1 MEAESIERVAVIGA
15 GTMGHGIAE
24 VCALA
29 GLEVG
34 ITDIKEELL
43 EEAVQSISASLDKLQ
58 EKGKISSSETDQ
70 TMGRISTDVDLKKIV
85 SPSQLVIE
93 AVPEKMEIKRDV
105 FREVDKA
112 AGKEAMLATNTSS
125 LSITNLASLTNQ
137 PESFFGLHFFNPPV
151 KMKLVEVVKGRET
164 KKEIIDS
171 AMDFA
176 RRLGKEPVYC
186 RKDNPGFIVNAIL
199 FPYLLEAVRLKE
211 SEGLDK
217 ESVDAGVVE
226 KLGFPMGP
234 FELLDMVGLDVAKE
248 IGQVISWPV
257 PSGVKTRVD
266 KNKLGR
272 KTGRGFYDYEAEGV
286 NYRPEDGEG
295 FDPLPLLSVMVNQAA
310 EVLEKKVASVEDID
324 LAMKLGTGLP
334 EGPIALSNEKG
345 LEALREGL
353 NFLADINPSTEKL
366 YEPNSPLK
374 EGFGEYEF

>member
-1 MEAESIERVAVIGA
+1 MEAERIERVAVVGA

-34 ITDIKEELL
+34 ITDIKEEFL
-43 EEAVQSISASLDKLQ
+43 EEAVQSISASLDKLR
-58 EKGKISSSETDQ
+58 EKEKISSSEADQ
-70 TMGRISTDVDLKKIV
+70 TMGRVSTDVDLKKIV
-85 SPSQLVIE
+85 TPSQLVIE

-105 FREVDKA
+105 FQEVDEA
-112 AGKEAMLATNTSS
+112 AGKEAMFATNTSS
-125 LSITNLASLTNQ
+125 LSITDLASLTSR

-151 KMKLVEVVKGRET
+151 KMKLVEVVKGKET
-164 KKEIIDS
+164 EEEIIDS

-176 RRLGKEPVYC
+176 RHLGKEPVYC

-217 ESVDAGVVE
+217 KTVDAGVVE

-234 FELLDMVGLDVAKE
+234 FELLDMVGLDVARE

-257 PSGVKTRVD
+257 PSGVKKRVD
-266 KNKLGR
+266 KDQLGR
-272 KTGRGFYDYEAEGV
+272 KTGRGFYDYEGEGV
-286 NYRPEDGEG
+286 NYSSGDGEG
-295 FDPLPLLSVMVNQAA
+295 FDPLPLISVMVNQAA
-310 EVLEKKVASVEDID
+310 EVLQEKVASAEDID
-324 LAMKLGTGLP
+324 LAMKMGTGLP
-334 EGPIALSNEKG
+334 DGPIALSDERG
-345 LEALREGL
+345 LKALREGL
-353 NFLADINPSTEKL
+353 NYLADINPSTKEL
-366 YEPNSPLK
+366 YEPNSPLE

>member
-1 MEAESIERVAVIGA
+1 MEAERIERVAVVGA

-24 VCALA
+24 VCTLA

-43 EEAVQSISASLDKLQ
+43 EKAVQSISASLDKLQ
-58 EKGKISSSETDQ
+58 EKGKISSSEADRA
-70 TMGRISTDVDLKKIV
+70 MGRISTDVDLKKIV

-105 FREVDKA
+105 FREVDEA
-112 AGKEAMLATNTSS
+112 AGEEAMLATNTSS
-125 LSITNLASLTNQ
+125 LSITNLASLTSR

-151 KMKLVEVVKGRET
+151 KMKLVEVVKGQET
-164 KKEIIDS
+164 KEEIIDS

-176 RRLGKEPVYC
+176 RHLGKEPVYC

-211 SEGLDK
+211 HEGLDK
-217 ESVDAGVVE
+217 RSVDAGVVE
-226 KLGFPMGP
+226 KLNFPMGP

-248 IGQVISWPV
+248 IGQVISWPI

-266 KNKLGR
+266 KNQLGR
-272 KTGRGFYDYEAEGV
+272 KTGRGFYDYEGEGV
-286 NYRPEDGEG
+286 NYNPKDGEG

-310 EVLEKKVASVEDID
+310 EVLQKKVASAEDID

-334 EGPIALSNEKG
+334 EGPIALSDEKG
-345 LEALREGL
+345 LEALRKGL
-353 NFLADINPSTEKL
+353 NYLADINPSAEKL
-366 YEPNSPLK
+366 YKPNSPLE

>member
-1 MEAESIERVAVIGA
+1 MEAERIERIAVVGA

-58 EKGKISSSETDQ
+58 EKGKISSSETDEI
-70 TMGRISTDVDLKKIV
+70 MGRISTDVDLKKIV

-125 LSITNLASLTNQ
+125 LSITNLAALTNR

-164 KKEIIDS
+164 EKEIIDS

-217 ESVDAGVVE
+217 KSVDAGIVE

-257 PSGVKTRVD
+257 PSGVKTKVD
-266 KNKLGR
+266 KNQLGR

-286 NYRPEDGEG
+286 NYSPEDGEG

-353 NFLADINPSTEKL
+353 NFLADINLSTEKL